1 MEISREEILH
11 IAKLADLKIN
21 EEELENYKKNLEDI
35 LNLGSVNT
43 SYIAHANTINKVDTQ
58 NVDISIGTIENVN
71 VFREDEVVPFENEKG
86 LLENA
91 QDKEDNMFRIPKV
104 I

>member
-1 MEISREEILH
+1 MH

-21 EEELENYKKNLEDI
+21 EEELENHKKNLDD
-35 LNLGSVNT
+35 LWNFAS
-43 SYIAHANTINKVDTQ
+43 TINKVDTQ

>member
-1 MEISREEILH
+1 MEISRKEILH

-35 LNLGSVNT
+35 LNF
-43 SYIAHANTINKVDTQ
+43 ANTINKVDTQ